1 MLSSNDDVSF
11 PCSGMSL
18 ELSRSRTMSR
28 RRSPRRA
35 PRRPRVR
42 SSNGWRSRRT
52 SRRRRRR
59 KRNQNYLL
67 FVFLDATASRIY
79 FILRNHDENVSYMFL
94 LLMKNKEQ
102 AMIPLTC
109 GWFVDLDPIEPLLVT
124 LLLFF
129 FVHVVLWTFPFPN
142 FSISQIYRG
151 LPFFFRVHPPFFL
164 KKISFFPVFFLFVC
178 SCKVNLSFIYF
189 AAPFSHLSRFSIL
202 FCCFLFIFLLKHFP
216 YCCNFSFVTLSLTGW
231 PIFHLS
237 TVGPK
242 SFQEYPRFCFD
253 FFRYWMRQ

>member
-1 MLSSNDDVSF
+1 MMSQTPLDVSGKLHAEPAELEEEEESSDEEPTPKKQKSTRSSKKVSPFLFFLDISGMLSSNDDVSF

-67 FVFLDATASRIY
+67 FVFLDAFASRMY
-79 FILRNHDENVSYMFL
+79 FILIIHDENVSYICFF

-102 AMIPLTC
+102 AMIPFTC
-109 GWFVDLDPIEPLLVT
+109 G
-124 LLLFF
+124 
-129 FVHVVLWTFPFPN
+129 
-142 FSISQIYRG
+142 
-151 LPFFFRVHPPFFL
+151 
-164 KKISFFPVFFLFVC
+164 
-178 SCKVNLSFIYF
+178 
-189 AAPFSHLSRFSIL
+189 
-202 FCCFLFIFLLKHFP
+202 
-216 YCCNFSFVTLSLTGW
+216 
-231 PIFHLS
+231 
-237 TVGPK
+237 
-242 SFQEYPRFCFD
+242 
-253 FFRYWMRQ
+253 